1 MPKAIEDCVVLY
13 VEDDDATAY
22 LLQIAMRE
30 AQLQPQVF
38 RVRRGDEA
46 LAFLRRAGAYG
57 AAPEVDLVL
66 LDLNLPGRS
75 GFDVLAQ
82 IRSMVEFAGL
92 PVHVFSTSD
101 NPSDRKAAADAG
113 ATGYLVKGDTFEN
126 FIDVARAVCSSL
138 C

>member
-46 LAFLRRAGAYG
+46 LSFLRRTGTYN
-57 AAPEVDLVL
+57 AAPDVDLVL

-75 GFDVLAQ
+75 GFDVLTQ
-82 IRSMVEFAGL
+82 IRSMPELAGL

-101 NPSDRKAAADAG
+101 NAGDRKAAADAG
-113 ATGYLVKGDTFEN
+113 ATGYLIKGDTFEN
-126 FIDVARAVCSSL
+126 FIEVAKAVCSYL